1 MPQKVT
7 APLPAPHEQ
16 ILAITL
22 GFWQSR
28 ALAVAAE
35 LELAEALAEGPLH
48 VDVLANRTKTHSPA
62 LFRLLRALETLDVF
76 SQVSPFVFANTPA
89 SDCLRKNVP
98 NTQWA
103 WVRAQ
108 LSVGGGV
115 YDGWSGLGDSI
126 HTGET
131 AFDQVLGC
139 NFWEFYR
146 GRNRAA
152 GAIFNEAM
160 RLIGKHN
167 SPEVA
172 KSYDWSR
179 FPIIA
184 DIGGGIGGLLVDILD
199 AYPSC
204 RGILFD
210 EPKVVQQAI
219 THERL
224 EPLGGNFFQS
234 VPPGAD
240 AYILRWIIHDW
251 SEAQAVALLG
261 KVREAMKPGAR
272 LILLEELIPETPEFV
287 PGKWIDLLMLTITG
301 GRERT
306 EKEYRELLL
315 AAGFGLEEVVP
326 TTGPLSLLIAKAQ
339 GQFKSRALPGVG
351 QTQELVASAP
361 AREMIESA

>member
-1 MPQKVT
+1 MQKT
-7 APLPAPHEQ
+7 SSAQPPAPHEQ
-16 ILAITL
+16 ILAITA

-28 ALAVAAE
+28 ALAVAVE
-35 LELAEALAEGPLH
+35 LELADLLAAGPLH
-48 VDVLANRTKTHSPA
+48 IDVLASRTETHASS
-62 LFRLLRALETLDVF
+62 LFRLLRALETLGVF
-76 SQVSPFVFANTPA
+76 SQVSLFVFANTPA

-115 YDGWSGLGDSI
+115 YEGWSGLGGSI
-126 HTGET
+126 KTGNT

-139 NFWEFYR
+139 GFWEYYR
-146 GRNRAA
+146 RNPEA

-167 SPEVA
+167 SPQVA
-172 KSYDWSR
+172 RAYDWSR
-179 FPIIA
+179 FPVIA
-184 DIGGGIGGLLVDILD
+184 DIGGGIGSLLVDILN

-219 THERL
+219 SHDRL
-224 EPLGGNFFQS
+224 QPIGGDFFRS
-234 VPPGAD
+234 VPAGAD

-251 SEAQAVALLG
+251 PETEAVALLS

-272 LILLEELIPETPEFV
+272 LILLEELIPETSEPA
-287 PGKWIDLLMLTITG
+287 PGKWIDLVMLAITG

-306 EKEYRELLL
+306 EREYRKLLSS
-315 AAGFGLEEVVP
+315 AGFALEEVVP
-326 TTGPLSLLIAKAQ
+326 TTGPLSILISEDAERAT
-339 GQFKSRALPGVG
+339 SRRRFPIWSR
-351 QTQELVASAP
+351 TQSTLA
-361 AREMIESA
+361 

>member
-1 MPQKVT
+1 MSTPTFMPVLAT
-7 APLPAPHEQ
+7 PAPQEQ
-16 ILAITL
+16 ILAITA

-35 LELAEALAEGPLH
+35 LELAALLAEGPLH
-48 VDVLANRTKTHSPA
+48 VDVLASRTKTHSQT
-62 LFRLLRALETLDVF
+62 LFRLLRALETLGVF

-89 SDCLRKNVP
+89 SDCLRKDVP

-115 YDGWSGLGDSI
+115 YEGWSGLGGSI
-126 HTGET
+126 RTGDT

-139 NFWEFYR
+139 SFWEFYR
-146 GRNRAA
+146 SNPEA

-167 SPEVA
+167 SPQVA

-179 FPIIA
+179 FPVIA
-184 DIGGGIGGLLVDILD
+184 DIGGGIGSLLVDILD

-210 EPKVVQQAI
+210 QPEVLQQAI
-219 THERL
+219 AHNRMEL
-224 EPLGGNFFQS
+224 VGGDFFQG
-234 VPPGAD
+234 VPIGAD

-251 SEAQAVALLG
+251 SEAEAVTLLS

-272 LILLEELIPETPEFV
+272 LVLLEELIPETPELV
-287 PGKWIDLLMLTITG
+287 PGKWIDLLMLAITG

-306 EKEYRELLL
+306 ENEYRELLS
-315 AAGFGLEEVVP
+315 AAGFELAEVVRTP
-326 TTGPLSLLIAKAQ
+326 GSFSILIA
-339 GQFKSRALPGVG
+339 RA
-351 QTQELVASAP
+351 
-361 AREMIESA
+361 

>member
-1 MPQKVT
+1 MPKHIS
-7 APLPAPHEQ
+7 APLPAPHEH
-16 ILAITL
+16 ILAITM

-35 LELAEALAEGPLH
+35 LELAEVLAQGPLH
-48 VDVLANRTKTHSPA
+48 VDVLASRTRTHSPT
-62 LFRLLRALETLDVF
+62 LFRLLRALETLGVF

-89 SDCLRKNVP
+89 SDCLRRDVP

-103 WVRAQ
+103 WVRTQ

-115 YDGWSGLGDSI
+115 YQGWSGLGASI
-126 HTGET
+126 RTGDT

-139 NFWEFYR
+139 SFWEFYR
-146 GRNRAA
+146 RNPEA
-152 GAIFNEAM
+152 GAIFNDAM

-167 SPEVA
+167 SPQVA

-179 FPIIA
+179 FPVIA

-199 AYPSC
+199 AHPSC

-219 THERL
+219 SHERM
-224 EPLGGNFFQS
+224 EAIGGDFFQS
-234 VPPGAD
+234 VPAGAD

-251 SEAQAVALLG
+251 SEAEAVAVLD
-261 KVREAMKPGAR
+261 KVRKAMKPGAR
-272 LILLEELIPETPEFV
+272 LILLEELIPETPELV
-287 PGKWIDLLMLTITG
+287 PGKWIDLLMLAITG

-326 TTGPLSLLIAKAQ
+326 TAGPLSILIAGEVGA
-339 GQFKSRALPGVG
+339 SRATQGV
-351 QTQELVASAP
+351 QIVNLQPV
-361 AREMIESA
+361 

>member
-1 MPQKVT
+1 MTRPTPISTPVLT
-7 APLPAPHEQ
+7 APAPYER
-16 ILAITL
+16 ILAITA

-35 LELAEALAEGPLH
+35 LEIAKHLAEGPLH
-48 VDVLANRTKTHSPA
+48 VDVLASRTKTHPPA

-76 SQVSPFVFANTPA
+76 SQISPLVFANTPA
-89 SDCLRKNVP
+89 SDCLRKDVP
-98 NTQWA
+98 DSQWA

-115 YDGWSGLGDSI
+115 YEGWSGLGGSI
-126 HTGET
+126 QTGDT

-139 NFWEFYR
+139 SLWEFYR
-146 GRNRAA
+146 RNPDA
-152 GAIFNEAM
+152 GAVFNEAM

-172 KSYDWSR
+172 KSYNWSR

-184 DIGGGIGGLLVDILD
+184 DIGGGTGGLLVDILE

-210 EPKVVQQAI
+210 EPEVVQQAI
-219 THERL
+219 PHERL
-224 EPLGGNFFQS
+224 EPVGGDFFLS
-234 VPPGAD
+234 VPAGAD

-251 SEAQAVALLG
+251 SEARAVALLG

-272 LILLEELIPETPEFV
+272 LVLLEELIPETPELAL
-287 PGKWIDLLMLTITG
+287 GKWVDLLMLAITG

-306 EKEYRELLL
+306 KKEYAELLST
-315 AAGFGLEEVVP
+315 AGFELEEVVRTP
-326 TTGPLSLLIAKAQ
+326 GSFSILIAK
-339 GQFKSRALPGVG
+339 
-351 QTQELVASAP
+351 
-361 AREMIESA
+361 

>member
-1 MPQKVT
+1 MSKNASV
-7 APLPAPHEQ
+7 PLPTPHEQ
-16 ILAITL
+16 ILAITA

-35 LELAEALAEGPLH
+35 LEIADLLAAGPLH
-48 VDVLANRTKTHSPA
+48 IDAVASRTKTHAPS
-62 LFRLLRALETLDVF
+62 LFRLLRALESVGIF
-76 SQVSPFVFANTPA
+76 SQISPMVFANTA
-89 SDCLRKNVP
+89 SSECLRQNVP
-98 NTQWA
+98 NTEWA

-115 YDGWSGLGDSI
+115 YEAWSGLGESI
-126 HTGET
+126 KTGDT
-131 AFDQVLGC
+131 AFNQVLGC
-139 NFWEFYR
+139 GFWEYY
-146 GRNRAA
+146 GHNPEA

-172 KSYDWSR
+172 QAYNWNR
-179 FPIIA
+179 FPVIA

-199 AYPSC
+199 AHPSC
-204 RGILFD
+204 RGLLFD

-219 THERL
+219 SHERL
-224 EPLGGNFFQS
+224 QPIGGDFFRTM
-234 VPPGAD
+234 PAGAD

-251 SEAQAVALLG
+251 PEAEAVVLLG

-287 PGKWIDLLMLTITG
+287 PGKWMDLLMLAITG

-306 EKEYRELLL
+306 EEEYRKLLSS
-315 AAGFGLEEVVP
+315 ASCELEEIVS
-326 TTGPLSLLIAKAQ
+326 TAGPLSIVVAKA
-339 GQFKSRALPGVG
+339 KATV
-351 QTQELVASAP
+351 
-361 AREMIESA
+361 

>member
-1 MPQKVT
+1 MLKNTSVS
-7 APLPAPHEQ
+7 LPAPHEQ

-35 LELAEALAEGPLH
+35 LELADVLAEEPLH
-48 VDVLANRTKTHSPA
+48 VDVLASRTKTHSPT
-62 LFRLLRALETLDVF
+62 LFRLLRALETLGLF

-89 SDCLRKNVP
+89 STCLRRDVP
-98 NTQWA
+98 NSQWA

-115 YDGWSGLGDSI
+115 YKGWSGLDVSVRTGD
-126 HTGET
+126 T

-139 NFWEFYR
+139 SFWEFYR
-146 GRNRAA
+146 RNPEA

-160 RLIGKHN
+160 RLIGKHT

-172 KSYDWSR
+172 RSYDWSR
-179 FPIIA
+179 FPLIA

-219 THERL
+219 AHERL
-224 EPLGGNFFQS
+224 ETISGDFFQS
-234 VPPGAD
+234 IPAGAD

-251 SEAQAVALLG
+251 PDAEAVALLNTI
-261 KVREAMKPGAR
+261 REAMKPGAR
-272 LILLEELIPETPEFV
+272 LILLEELIPETPELV
-287 PGKWIDLLMLTITG
+287 PGKWIDLLMLAITG

-306 EKEYRELLL
+306 KKEYCELLSV
-315 AAGFGLEEVVP
+315 AGFSLEEVVP
-326 TTGPLSLLIAKAQ
+326 TAGPLSILIAEEV
-339 GQFKSRALPGVG
+339 RAGHIARCDE
-351 QTQELVASAP
+351 ELTSS
-361 AREMIESA
+361 IL

>member
-1 MPQKVT
+1 MPKTTPAILV
-7 APLPAPHEQ
+7 APQEQIPPSLLPAPHER
-16 ILAITL
+16 ILAITM

-35 LELAEALAEGPLH
+35 LELADLLAEGSLH
-48 VDVLANRTKTHSPA
+48 VDALAARTKTHAPS
-62 LFRLLRALETLDVF
+62 LFRLLRALESVGIF
-76 SQVSPFVFANTPA
+76 SQVSPMVFANTP
-89 SDCLRKNVP
+89 SSECLRKDVP

-103 WVRAQ
+103 WVRTQ
-108 LSVGGGV
+108 LSLGGGV
-115 YDGWSGLGDSI
+115 YEGWSGLGGNI
-126 HTGET
+126 RTGDT

-139 NFWEFYR
+139 NFWEFHR
-146 GRNRAA
+146 RKPEA

-172 KSYDWSR
+172 KAYDWSR
-179 FPIIA
+179 FPVIA

-210 EPKVVQQAI
+210 APKVVQQAI
-219 THERL
+219 THERM
-224 EPLGGNFFQS
+224 EPIGGDFFQS
-234 VPPGAD
+234 VPAGAD

-251 SEAQAVALLG
+251 AEAEAVALLS

-272 LILLEELIPETPEFV
+272 LILLEELIPETADFV
-287 PGKWIDLLMLTITG
+287 PGKWIDLLMLAITG

-306 EKEYRELLL
+306 EKEYRELFS

-326 TTGPLSLLIAKAQ
+326 TAGPFSILIAK
-339 GQFKSRALPGVG
+339 P
-351 QTQELVASAP
+351 
-361 AREMIESA
+361 RETV